1 MKSIKLVLAGSAI
14 AAVLSTA
21 PGLATSPAEA
31 KQWTKTKPPSRFLVT
46 VPERPGSR
54 RFRNPP
60 SLLCLSRN
68 PKRAGRKKH
77 RSKALQQFDSGRAS
91 HLPIVDRSDR
101 DPIRAVYSV
110 LRITR

>member
-54 RFRNPP
+54 RFRNPRVCYVYLETQKEQGEK
-60 SLLCLSRN
+60 STARRLCNS
-68 PKRAGRKKH
+68 
-77 RSKALQQFDSGRAS
+77 ST
-91 HLPIVDRSDR
+91 VDERPTFR
-101 DPIRAVYSV
+101 
-110 LRITR
+110 